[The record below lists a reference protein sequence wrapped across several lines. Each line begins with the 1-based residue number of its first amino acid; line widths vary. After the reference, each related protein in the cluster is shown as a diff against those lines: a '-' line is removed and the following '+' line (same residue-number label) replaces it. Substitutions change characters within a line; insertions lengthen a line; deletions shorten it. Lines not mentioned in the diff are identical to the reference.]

1 VGFPALGAAS
11 PDAPC
16 KSLIHPYSNQVQNP
30 PVELADAF
38 YEYLDETTILDHD
51 GWAYDLT
58 HRVAQRL
65 QAGDPAE
72 CRLEPVVTWIERA
85 TAFTV
90 PGRYVYFSRAL
101 LQCGLSEEAVAFV
114 FAHELAHHRLGHL
127 KQWLKEVPGA
137 WILGLLV
144 RAAHSVVASPEK
156 EAAADRWALE
166 RCVDVGYDRERC
178 LEIFKALEKISLD
191 AGAVDVVFGPEDPE
205 ALAGQ
210 RLRDPTGAETTKLDG
225 MLTEARRWLWQR
237 RVGYPSV
244 RERRA
249 ALAQV
254 GWARPGS
261 DARSGAPL
269 IEQWRAFVASKGA
282 RR

>member
-1 VGFPALGAAS
+1 VQKPPAE
-11 PDAPC
+11 P
-16 KSLIHPYSNQVQNP
+16 
-30 PVELADAF
+30 ADAF
-38 YEYLDETTILDHD
+38 YEYLDETTVLDHD

-58 HRVAQRL
+58 QRVAQRL

-72 CRLEPVVTWIERA
+72 HRLEPVVTWIEQA

-101 LQCGLSEEAVAFV
+101 LQCALSEEAVAFA

-137 WILGLLV
+137 WILGILV
-144 RAAHSVVASPEK
+144 RAAHSVVASPEN

-166 RCVDVGYDRERC
+166 RCVDVGYDRERS
-178 LEIFKALEKISLD
+178 LEIFKALEKIALD
-191 AGAVDVVFGPEDPE
+191 AGAVDSVFGPEDPGE
-205 ALAGQ
+205 LAGE

-225 MLTEARRWLWQR
+225 TLTEARRWLWQR

-254 GWARPGS
+254 GRERPGS
-261 DARSGAPL
+261 DAPL